1 LRPAR
6 TKSSGDSIS
15 TNGGELWHTF
25 VIPATAETEIERTAT
40 PGQPRP
46 KKKEC
51 SSEDWGHGSSSRVPT
66 YQIHG
71 TEFKPRF
78 QGEKKRNKFH
88 IGVSLRYIVSTYA
101 NVAINPHVQLLHASK
116 LKKKY
121 SGKLFIV
128 CCCLFVNLFPP
139 VIHNIAPSPWGSSIY
154 LLGKD
159 FSDQPIPICHTHK

>member
-116 LKKKY
+116 LKKKILRQVIY
-121 SGKLFIV
+121 CLLLSLCEPLSSSYTQYCSFTMGLIHLPSGK
-128 CCCLFVNLFPP
+128 
-139 VIHNIAPSPWGSSIY
+139 G
-154 LLGKD
+154 LL
-159 FSDQPIPICHTHK
+159 